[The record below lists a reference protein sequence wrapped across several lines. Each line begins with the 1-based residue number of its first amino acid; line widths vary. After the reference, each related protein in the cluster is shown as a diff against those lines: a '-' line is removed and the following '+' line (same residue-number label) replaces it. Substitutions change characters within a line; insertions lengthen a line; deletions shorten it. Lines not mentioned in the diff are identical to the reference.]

1 MIWRAFSVKIVYC
14 IWCSAVKMAEASW
27 KDKMTERWKRRSQNT
42 LKEELTLNR
51 FVIPRSITEVM
62 KEDIYYPTNI
72 EIEAP
77 PVNQSNEEKKCQ
89 HSQLKC
95 LNKDVYNTFYK
106 DYIDF
111 KNYINDILKNNFKL
125 PGNSFTEKAEELQQ
139 KSYDNTI
146 NELNDKIQ
154 SLTKE
159 NDIIKQENKT
169 FLKITELMRR
179 ETNKEELSVQQQNKQ
194 IPRKAIKKQQTIRKF
209 VKLMKLIHLH

>member
-1 MIWRAFSVKIVYC
+1 
-14 IWCSAVKMAEASW
+14 
-27 KDKMTERWKRRSQNT
+27 
-42 LKEELTLNR
+42 
-51 FVIPRSITEVM
+51 M

-125 PGNSFTEKAEELQQ
+125 PGNSFTEKAEELQP